1 MNFIVSPESPGVP
14 GVTVTAQLQG
24 SLRGPGVG
32 RQACRYYTVTARV
45 TVIGP
50 ARRAPD
56 GHRAECRLELDIAA
70 GNPRLGLDFKIY
82 R

>member
-1 MNFIVSPESPGVP
+1 MGPASVDRPVG
-14 GVTVTAQLQG
+14 TV
-24 SLRGPGVG
+24 
-32 RQACRYYTVTARV
+32 TVTARV

-56 GHRAECRLELDIAA
+56 GHLAECRLELDIAA